1 VSDKFVEWL
10 VYRYS
15 RSQYTDWQVDDT
27 RSTCNSSITQRTK
40 QLSAK
45 IQKNWSYR
53 MLGPEKRVNEE
64 GLIDISGFKSL
75 FKWFSCA
82 KDLLSLWK
90 SAFEALRMPMNG

>member
-15 RSQYTDWQVDDT
+15 RSQYTDWQVVAHVIPQ
-27 RSTCNSSITQRTK
+27 SPNAPNNYPPK
-40 QLSAK
+40 FKK
-45 IQKNWSYR
+45 IG
-53 MLGPEKRVNEE
+53 LIGPEKRVNEE
-64 GLIDISGFKSL
+64 GLFDISGFKSL